1 MTLETGLLD
10 SHRMALTV
18 MKLFYKKRK
27 PTIITYRSSKYFSKE
42 VFMTDVQ
49 NGISRLTSENNEL
62 EFNIFITAI
71 NEANQKHAPIKQRY
85 LNANQVP
92 FINKTKN

>member
-1 MTLETGLLD
+1 MTNRPKCFQNSATLETGLSD
-10 SHRMALTV
+10 SHKMTLTV
-18 MKLFYKKRK
+18 MKVFYKKRK

-62 EFNIFITAI
+62 ELDIFITAL
-71 NEANQKHAPIKQRY
+71 NEANQRHAPIKQ
-85 LNANQVP
+85 
-92 FINKTKN
+92 